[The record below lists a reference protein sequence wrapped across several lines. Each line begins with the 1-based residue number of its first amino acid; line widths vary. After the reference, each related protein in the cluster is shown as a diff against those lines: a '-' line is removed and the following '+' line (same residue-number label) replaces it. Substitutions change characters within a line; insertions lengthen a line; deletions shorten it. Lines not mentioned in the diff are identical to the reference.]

1 MNISIPGQCGMV
13 STRSQPVLP
22 TRQALRISAKQG
34 RWPPGKIF
42 SRMKSVPFLEGKVV
56 IANTNNFRWRVQCG
70 EYFSEFL
77 QNIYPTT
84 SNTLIRPLLVASFHA
99 GHDTCPYFGCKK
111 AMVSI
116 QPIPRLDVTSISGN
130 LDFVWDYHHPV
141 GIPIR
146 LIALIWNANGLDGHF
161 SAGL

>member
-13 STRSQPVLP
+13 STRSQTVLP

-84 SNTLIRPLLVASFHA
+84 SNTLIRSLLVASFRA
-99 GHDTCPYFGCKK
+99 GHDTLSIFWVQKT
-111 AMVSI
+111 MVSI
-116 QPIPRLDVTSISGN
+116 QPIRLDVTSISGN
-130 LDFVWDYHHPV
+130 LDFVWDYRHPV
-141 GIPIR
+141 GIPVG
-146 LIALIWNANGLDGHF
+146 LIALIWNADGLDGHF